1 MAKIKKLSNAK
12 DFFTDSYEGYQFL
25 VENAYDAMFKLNCS
39 GEILFANTKFCSH
52 VGMDK
57 DAVIGYS
64 FSSFL
69 NQDSESKR
77 WILAVQELLETKSQ
91 QVFSI
96 VMRLHN
102 GKQSTFE
109 CSLTPIMH
117 ASGVIKNMIGIL
129 HDISVFMEMEK
140 EIEELS
146 FYDTL
151 TKLPN
156 HRFFFRKL
164 DQTCKAYTDIEAK
177 IAVLFFDLDN
187 FKKINDSFGHT
198 LGDAV
203 LKEFVAR
210 IQSGMP
216 SSGFVARLSSN
227 RFAMFIEHSE
237 KGLQL
242 ESCIMNIQKAAAQL
256 IINQEMKVLV
266 TVSLGIAIFPDH
278 GQKPDNML
286 KHADIALNQAK
297 ASGKNTYRI
306 YDTQMSEMAD
316 LQVELE
322 QSLKRALTENEFEL
336 YYQPQ
341 QDFITNGVRGVE
353 ALLRWKHPKKGYIS
367 PADFIPIAEQT
378 GFIIELGEWVLR
390 KACQF
395 IVRMQKSGFDQLKV
409 SVNIS
414 AMQLARYDFVEMVLQ
429 CLADT
434 GASTNMLELEITE
447 TMLIGSLEASI
458 KPLLILKE
466 KGIHIALDDFGTGY
480 SSLNYLRK
488 LPINHLKIDKSFV
501 QGVAGNPEEQE
512 ILNSIVDLV
521 HKLKLTVTAEGA
533 ETEEQYAFV
542 KQVGCN
548 FLQGYYFC
556 KPVTEDDVVLFL
568 EQKRLQ

>member
-1 MAKIKKLSNAK
+1 
-12 DFFTDSYEGYQFL
+12 
-25 VENAYDAMFKLNCS
+25 
-39 GEILFANTKFCSH
+39 
-52 VGMDK
+52 
-57 DAVIGYS
+57 
-64 FSSFL
+64 
-69 NQDSESKR
+69 
-77 WILAVQELLETKSQ
+77 
-91 QVFSI
+91 
-96 VMRLHN
+96 
-102 GKQSTFE
+102 
-109 CSLTPIMH
+109 
-117 ASGVIKNMIGIL
+117 
-129 HDISVFMEMEK
+129 
-140 EIEELS
+140 
-146 FYDTL
+146 
-151 TKLPN
+151 
-156 HRFFFRKL
+156 
-164 DQTCKAYTDIEAK
+164 
-177 IAVLFFDLDN
+177 
-187 FKKINDSFGHT
+187 
-198 LGDAV
+198 
-203 LKEFVAR
+203 
-210 IQSGMP
+210 MP

-237 KGLQL
+237 MGLQL
-242 ESCIMNIQKAAAQL
+242 ESCIMNIKKAAAQL

-266 TVSLGIAIFPDH
+266 TVSLGIAIFPDD
-278 GQKPDNML
+278 GQTSDNML

-297 ASGKNTYRI
+297 ASGKNTYRF

-341 QDFITNGVRGVE
+341 QDFIAGGVRGVE

-378 GFIIELGEWVLR
+378 GFIVELGEWVLR

-395 IVRMQKSGFDQLKV
+395 IVRMQKSGFDHLKV

-414 AMQLARYDFVEMVLQ
+414 AIQLARYDFVEMVLQ
-429 CLADT
+429 CLAET
-434 GASTNMLELEITE
+434 GASTDMLELEITE
-447 TMLIGSLEASI
+447 TMLIGSLETSI

-533 ETEEQYAFV
+533 ETEEQYSFL
-542 KQVGCN
+542 KKVGCN

-556 KPVTEDDVVLFL
+556 RPVTEDAVVLFL
-568 EQKRLQ
+568 EQNRLQ